1 MGGECT
7 VVVDAYK
14 SSIALSTDPGGGC
27 RDQEVVDG
35 TGPFARGVRL
45 QYRESHVCAHATKQ
59 LHRLA
64 KPVHVAFVGLLPR
77 LHETVCMRVPG
88 CEPVA
93 RPVMHVQRRSME
105 CARRPSVTSRIT
117 VNMFPCCC
125 QIY

>member
-45 QYRESHVCAHATKQ
+45 QERESHVCAHATKQ
-59 LHRLA
+59 LHRIA
-64 KPVHVAFVGLLPR
+64 KPVHVTLSLI
-77 LHETVCMRVPG
+77 H
-88 CEPVA
+88 
-93 RPVMHVQRRSME
+93 
-105 CARRPSVTSRIT
+105 I
-117 VNMFPCCC
+117 
-125 QIY
+125 